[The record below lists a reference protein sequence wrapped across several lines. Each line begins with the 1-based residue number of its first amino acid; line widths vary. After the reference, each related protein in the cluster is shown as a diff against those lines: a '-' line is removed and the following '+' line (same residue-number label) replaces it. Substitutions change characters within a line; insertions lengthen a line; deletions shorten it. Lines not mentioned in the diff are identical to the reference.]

1 MLQSEYEINAF
12 RHEVQKQDSGGNLKK
27 TRKIGKNLWSEDM
40 YSHTIHIALDAI
52 LNLKLSQA
60 KQKGILAT
68 CNSNIS
74 KNLELDPSDL
84 MVMLGNLLDNAIT
97 VSKNVALIHL
107 LLFRFLMKKM
117 KRCSKNDRNKK
128 HSREEKT
135 A

>member
-1 MLQSEYEINAF
+1 MKCKNRIQEET
-12 RHEVQKQDSGGNLKK
+12 LKIHGK
-27 TRKIGKNLWSEDM
+27 LEKNLWSEDM

-74 KNLELDPSDL
+74 KNLELDASDL

-97 VSKNVALIHL
+97 VSKNVVLIRL
-107 LLFRFLMKKM
+107 LLFKFLMKKI
-117 KRCSKNDRNKK
+117 KKCSKNNRIKK